1 MSDSENNSEKKKV
14 SKEFVEAVKK
24 YLEVDDKLRDIKEK
38 TKNLNTEKKTKEEF
52 ILTYLQSIDE
62 KVIDVSDGKLRRN
75 ISKTQAPLK
84 KETIQKALAEIVGDA
99 NKATAMTEQI
109 IKSRPT
115 VERVTLKRTKN
126 RVKEA
131 IGNVDNDGK

>member
-1 MSDSENNSEKKKV
+1 MSDSENKPEKKKV
-14 SKEFVEAVKK
+14 SAEFVQSVKR
-24 YLEVDDKLRDIKEK
+24 YLEVDDKLREIKEK
-38 TKNLNTEKKTKEEF
+38 TKTLGAEKKQREEF
-52 ILTYLQSIDE
+52 ILNYLQTIDE
-62 KVIDVSDGKLRRN
+62 KVVDVSDGKLRRN

-84 KETIQKALAEIVGDA
+84 KETIQKALTEIVGDA
-99 NKATAMTEQI
+99 TKATAMTEQI

-131 IGNVDNDGK
+131 IEGAE

>member
-1 MSDSENNSEKKKV
+1 MSDSENKNEKKKV

-24 YLEVDDKLRDIKEK
+24 YLEVDDKLREIKEK
-38 TKNLNTEKKTKEEF
+38 TKNLNTEKKTREEF
-52 ILTYLQSIDE
+52 ILNYLQTIDE
-62 KVIDVSDGKLRRN
+62 KVIDVADGKLRRN

-131 IGNVDNDGK
+131 IGDLAEN

>member
-1 MSDSENNSEKKKV
+1 MSDSENKGEKKKI
-14 SKEFVEAVKK
+14 SKEFVEAVKR
-24 YLEVDDKLRDIKEK
+24 YLEVDDKLREIKEK
-38 TKNLNTEKKTKEEF
+38 TKNLNTEKKQKEEF
-52 ILTYLQSIDE
+52 ILNYLQTIDE
-62 KVIDVSDGKLRRN
+62 KVIDVADGKLRRN

-84 KETIQKALAEIVGDA
+84 KETIHKALIDIVGDA

-126 RVKEA
+126 RIKEGIEEA
-131 IGNVDNDGK
+131 TGQK

>member
-1 MSDSENNSEKKKV
+1 MSDSENKNEKKKV

-24 YLEVDDKLRDIKEK
+24 YLEVDDKLREIKEK
-38 TKNLNTEKKTKEEF
+38 TKNLNTEKKTREEF
-52 ILTYLQSIDE
+52 ILNYLQTIDE
-62 KVIDVSDGKLRRN
+62 KVIDVADGKLRRN

-99 NKATAMTEQI
+99 TKATAMTEQI

-126 RVKEA
+126 RVTEA
-131 IGNVDNDGK
+131 IGDLADN

>member
-1 MSDSENNSEKKKV
+1 MSDSENKGEKKKI
-14 SKEFVEAVKK
+14 SKEFVESVKR
-24 YLEVDDKLRDIKEK
+24 YLEVDDKLREIKEK
-38 TKNLNTEKKTKEEF
+38 TKNLNTEKKQKEEF
-52 ILTYLQSIDE
+52 ILNYLQTIDE
-62 KVIDVSDGKLRRN
+62 KVIDVADGKLRRN

-84 KETIQKALAEIVGDA
+84 KETIQKALIDIVGDA

-126 RVKEA
+126 RIKEGIEEA
-131 IGNVDNDGK
+131 TGQK

>member
-1 MSDSENNSEKKKV
+1 MSDSENKNEKKKV

-24 YLEVDDKLRDIKEK
+24 YLEVDDKLREIKEK
-38 TKNLNTEKKTKEEF
+38 TKNLNTEKKTREEF
-52 ILTYLQSIDE
+52 ILNYLQTIDE
-62 KVIDVSDGKLRRN
+62 KVIDVADGKLRRN

-84 KETIQKALAEIVGDA
+84 KETIQKALIDIVGDA
-99 NKATAMTEQI
+99 NKATAITEQI

-126 RVKEA
+126 RIKEA
-131 IGNVDNDGK
+131 MDDKNIKN

>member
-1 MSDSENNSEKKKV
+1 MSDSENKGEKKKI
-14 SKEFVEAVKK
+14 SKEFVESVKR
-24 YLEVDDKLRDIKEK
+24 YLEVDDKLKEIKEK
-38 TKNLNTEKKTKEEF
+38 TKNLNTEKKQKEEF
-52 ILTYLQSIDE
+52 ILNYLQTIDE
-62 KVIDVSDGKLRRN
+62 KVIDVADGKLRRN

-84 KETIQKALAEIVGDA
+84 KETIQKALIDIVGDA

-126 RVKEA
+126 RIKDEVT
-131 IGNVDNDGK
+131 GQN

>member
-1 MSDSENNSEKKKV
+1 MSDSENKGEKKKI
-14 SKEFVEAVKK
+14 SKEFVESVKR
-24 YLEVDDKLRDIKEK
+24 YLEVDDKLKEIKEK
-38 TKNLNTEKKTKEEF
+38 TKNLNTEKKQREEF
-52 ILTYLQSIDE
+52 ILNYLQTIDE
-62 KVIDVSDGKLRRN
+62 KVIDVADGKLRRN

-84 KETIQKALAEIVGDA
+84 KETIQKALIDIVGDA

-126 RVKEA
+126 RIKDEA
-131 IGNVDNDGK
+131 TGQN